1 MALCHIPVDSGTY
14 GVGIRI
20 AFYLQ
25 WSGMIVTSWALE
37 SDALNLK
44 LINALTIAATSVGLI
59 LNLNRLQPVEIYIV
73 LLLTC
78 GTLYFTVPIY
88 LWRLVT
94 CCRPWWD
101 PERWTRIKMGWLFR
115 VLTYSMY
122 GVLHFQTICD
132 LIVATTITVAIE
144 LVISWNKIKGAN
156 DLDSA
161 AQLIPP
167 VITDLLDAY
176 PDMFDLSDLSVPPP
190 ASLDGYVADP
200 YASDYYDMASGY
212 YGMHGGDYVGNEVP
226 PLGDDLGHIQ
236 PEPPAAAAR
245 AAGGSRGASVIS
257 EEGFIRL

>member
-1 MALCHIPVDSGTY
+1 MALCHIPANSGSY

-25 WSGMIVTSWALE
+25 WFGMIVTSRALE
-37 SDALNLK
+37 SDALNLR
-44 LINALTIAATSVGLI
+44 LINALTTAATSIGLV
-59 LNLNRLQPVEIYIV
+59 LNLESLQPVEVYIV

-101 PERWTRIKMGWLFR
+101 PGRWTRIKMGWLFR
-115 VLTYSMY
+115 VLTYCIITKNRILS
-122 GVLHFQTICD
+122 LQHFQTICD
-132 LIVATTITVAIE
+132 LIVATTVTAAIE
-144 LVISWNKIKGAN
+144 LVISWNKITGAN

-167 VITDLLDAY
+167 VITDFLDAY
-176 PDMFDLSDLSVPPP
+176 PDMFDLSDLSVPR
-190 ASLDGYVADP
+190 SV
-200 YASDYYDMASGY
+200 SGY
-212 YGMHGGDYVGNEVP
+212 YGMHGGDYVGDEVS
-226 PLGDDLGHIQ
+226 PLGDDLSYMP
-236 PEPPAAAAR
+236 PEPPPAAAG
-245 AAGGSRGASVIS
+245 AAASSHRGSRGASHIS